1 MDELIR
7 KVREQLNARIT
18 QRNTYTQEITAAR
31 SAETPDEAK
40 IEELRTKR
48 SDVDAEIHS
57 LNERLEAL
65 EAEKRED
72 EAIEK
77 LQREVQPTGAQPG
90 EPAERS
96 GRTVEVNE
104 RRTYNAENDKTGRDF
119 IRDVAG
125 AFMGNWDS
133 QRRLDQHM
141 QEERAERG
149 DQLSRGVT
157 TGGAPA
163 LVVPQYLTELYAAKG
178 RPGRKLADQMRH
190 HDLPSTG
197 MTVYIPRQTVTTL
210 VGEQVNELDD
220 VDERDYEDED
230 IAVKVRT
237 AAGSQTMSRQSVER
251 SLGTE
256 DIVFEDLIKSY
267 HANLDSMLINA
278 PVWGLSAVANTITY
292 TDADPTAA
300 ELYRKI
306 LAASANAEE
315 VLLDL
320 DTDDIFT
327 LMRSRRWAWLR
338 GEVTDKKPFIAQPGF
353 DGSFGKGT
361 DGGYAAGVRGYLPDG
376 GPVVTD
382 NNIGADGG
390 TGSNEDAV
398 FAVVRSEAHLW
409 EDPAAPM
416 FIRAE
421 TGPSM
426 KKLGID
432 IVLYGYFAACF
443 DRVVDAQGTPKA
455 VHQKI
460 TGTGLVPPAF

>member
-7 KVREQLNARIT
+7 KVREQLNARIN
-18 QRNTYTQEITAAR
+18 QRNTYTQDLTEAR
-31 SAETPDEAK
+31 AAETPDEEK

-48 SDVDAEIHS
+48 SEVDAEIRS
-57 LNERLEAL
+57 LNEQLEQL
-65 EAEKRED
+65 QREKED
-72 EAIEK
+72 DDAIAK
-77 LQREVQPTGAQPG
+77 LQREVQPTNAQTGTPT
-90 EPAERS
+90 ERS
-96 GRTVEVNE
+96 GSYIEVTE
-104 RRTYNAENDKTGRDF
+104 RRTYNEDNDRTGRDF

-125 AFMGNWDS
+125 AFMGNWDA

-141 QEERAERG
+141 QEERSERG
-149 DQLSRGVT
+149 DQLSRAVT

-163 LVVPQYLTELYAAKG
+163 LVVPKYLTELYAAKG

-190 HDLPSTG
+190 HDLPSDG

-210 VGEQVNELDD
+210 VEEQENELED
-220 VDERDYEDED
+220 VAERDYEDED
-230 IAVKVRT
+230 IPVKVRT
-237 AAGSQTMSRQSVER
+237 AAGAQTMSRQSVER

-256 DIVFEDLIKSY
+256 DIVFEDLLKSY
-267 HANLDSMLINA
+267 HTNLDSMLINA
-278 PVWGLSAVANTITY
+278 PGWGLSAVANTISY
-292 TDADPTAA
+292 TDADPTAG

-306 LAASANAEE
+306 LAASANVEE
-315 VLLDL
+315 VLLDA
-320 DTDDIFT
+320 DTDDLFT

-353 DGSFGKGT
+353 DGAFGKGT
-361 DGGYAAGVRGYLPDG
+361 DGGYQAGVRGYLPDG
-376 GPVVTD
+376 GAVVVD
-382 NNIGADGG
+382 NNIGATGG
-390 TGSNEDAV
+390 EGTNEDAV
-398 FAVVRSEAHLW
+398 FVVARSEAHLW
-409 EDPAAPM
+409 EDPSAPM

-421 TGPSM
+421 TGPNM

-443 DRVVDAQGTPKA
+443 DRVVDEQGTPKA

>member
-7 KVREQLNARIT
+7 KVREQLNARIK
-18 QRNTYTQEITAAR
+18 QRNTYTQDLSEAR
-31 SAETPDEAK
+31 AAETPDEEK

-48 SDVDAEIHS
+48 AETDSEIRE
-57 LNERLEAL
+57 LNERLDQL
-65 EAEKRED
+65 REEQKQD

-77 LQREVQPTGAQPG
+77 LQREVQPT
-90 EPAERS
+90 EAERTAQQE
-96 GRTVEVNE
+96 RTVRTGEVNE
-104 RRTYNAENDKTGRDF
+104 RRTYNEESDKRGAAF
-119 IRDVAG
+119 IRDVVG
-125 AFMGNWDS
+125 AFMGNWDA

-149 DQLSRGVT
+149 DLLQRGVT

-163 LVVPQYLTELYAAKG
+163 LVVPQYLVDLYAAKG

-210 VGEQVNELDD
+210 VGEQETELTD

-278 PVWGLSAVANTITY
+278 PGWGLSAVANTITY
-292 TDADPTAA
+292 TDADPSAA

-353 DGSFGKGT
+353 DGTFGKGT

-376 GPVVTD
+376 GAVVTD
-382 NNIGADGG
+382 NNIGATGG
-390 TGSNEDAV
+390 EGTNEDAV

-409 EDPAAPM
+409 EDPSAPM
-416 FIRAE
+416 FIRTE

-432 IVLYGYFAACF
+432 VVLYGYFAACF
-443 DRVVDAQGTPKA
+443 DRVVDEQGTPKA